1 MCIRDRSFS
10 TTMTGISIVTL
21 AGIVVNNNIV
31 LIDTFNRLKEDS
43 PQIEQSLHIINACKQ
58 RLRPIVLTSLTTIFG
73 LLPLAMGVSLDLIS
87 RDIVVGSRIVD
98 WWSNLAV
105 SIVFG
110 LGFSTFVTLILTPAV
125 LALPYALMNEYK
137 KKFNHKVTILN
148 KNEFQNKYQ
157 EYRTQGIIVFF
168 DYTVLSHVPDS
179 VNQND
184 NECHVILDSIKDPQN
199 LGQIIRTSECAG
211 IDGIILPER
220 RSVSITSSVLQVSQ
234 GSFCNINII
243 KSKNLFGYTCE
254 INK

>member
-1 MCIRDRSFS
+1 MKFKNNSNNYDKYFVY
-10 TTMTGISIVTL
+10 GINGVESILTSNKCKI
-21 AGIVVNNNIV
+21 GQIIVS
-31 LIDTFNRLKEDS
+31 DTFNQDKMADS
-43 PQIEQSLHIINACKQ
+43 
-58 RLRPIVLTSLTTIFG
+58 G
-73 LLPLAMGVSLDLIS
+73 LI
-87 RDIVVGSRIVD
+87 
-98 WWSNLAV
+98 
-105 SIVFG
+105 
-110 LGFSTFVTLILTPAV
+110 
-125 LALPYALMNEYK
+125 K

-179 VNQND
+179 INQND

-243 KSKNLFGYTCE
+243 KSKNIKYTIKELKQNGYWIVGIENSIDSKLWYDFNLKGKVGFVFGSEGEGIRPVIQKYCDLMLTIPMNGKINSLNISATVSAMLFE
-254 INK
+254 RNRQILKSK